1 MLACSMSDKGLQE
14 IATEFAKGGW
24 IVAILGALGAA
35 ARLMLS
41 TQKYHWAV
49 WVKKIVAGGIVGVLT
64 YFALYPIDMD
74 PMYKAVLFSISGAIA
89 PELVEFVT
97 SKLIHRFLK

>member
-1 MLACSMSDKGLQE
+1 MSDRSLQE
-14 IATEFAKGGW
+14 VASEFIKGGW
-24 IVAILGALGAA
+24 IVGILGAMGAA

-41 TQKYHWAV
+41 AQKYHWVV
-49 WVKKIVAGGIVGVLT
+49 WVKKIAAGGIVGVLT

-97 SKLIHRFLK
+97 SKLINRFLK